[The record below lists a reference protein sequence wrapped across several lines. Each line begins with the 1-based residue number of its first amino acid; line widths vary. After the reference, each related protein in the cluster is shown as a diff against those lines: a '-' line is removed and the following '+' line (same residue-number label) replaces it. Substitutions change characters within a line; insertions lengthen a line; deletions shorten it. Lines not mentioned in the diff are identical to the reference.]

1 MAQILDFNEAR
12 RKKNKPAIDEL
23 RALYNDVVTLDM
35 DAAFRYHCD
44 LPDGSREEAEKL
56 DTLLHA
62 FRTNPILAN
71 LDKALEG

>member
-23 RALYNDVVTLDM
+23 RALYQDVVTLDM

-44 LPDGSREEAEKL
+44 LPDGSKEDAEKL
-56 DTLLHA
+56 DILLQA
-62 FRTNPILAN
+62 FRTNPILVN
-71 LDKALEG
+71 LNKALEG